1 MKSKEVLL
9 REHVTNLGRC
19 GEVVRVRPGFAR
31 NFLFPRRL
39 AIDATEDNKR
49 AMARRAERLAADDA
63 VVAAR
68 VAETVSAM
76 SGMVVRTRQ
85 RADEQGHLYG
95 SVNAA
100 LVAELLTRAGQATDE
115 RSVRL
120 DAPIKSVGSH
130 AVSIHVHGEQHASV
144 TVLVEAE

>member
-9 REHVTNLGRC
+9 REHVSSLGRC

-31 NFLFPRRL
+31 NYLFPRRL
-39 AIDATEDNKR
+39 AVDATAENKR
-49 AMARRAERLAADDA
+49 MMVRRAERLAAEDA
-63 VVAAR
+63 VTAAR
-68 VAETVSAM
+68 VAAPVSAWR
-76 SGMVVRTRQ
+76 GMVVRTRQ
-85 RADEQGHLYG
+85 RSDEQGHLYG

-100 LVAELLTRAGQATDE
+100 LVAQLLTQAGQAVDE

-120 DAPIKSVGSH
+120 DAPIKTVGSH
-130 AVSIHVHGEQHASV
+130 AVSVHVHGEEHASV